1 MKIFERIHAFMLL
14 LLFTGSDKLGIDFD
28 EALGQFQINAAGL
41 GSIIAVGL
49 EMLFVGIFFIVL
61 LAVLGQFAT
70 VASIWPS
77 ANVTKITT
85 NIANSVVT
93 ASAFLSIL
101 LLLIAVGFIFVVLGL
116 VADAVKGK

>member
-1 MKIFERIHAFMLL
+1 MKIFERLQAFLL
-14 LLFTGSDKLGIDFD
+14 QCLTRGSDKLGIDPYDSLNF
-28 EALGQFQINAAGL
+28 FQLNAAGL

-70 VASIWPS
+70 VASIWPA

>member
-1 MKIFERIHAFMLL
+1 MKLLERIQAFLYSLL
-14 LLFTGSDKLGIDFD
+14 QTGQDKTGISLDTFSI
-28 EALGQFQINAAGL
+28 QAAGL

>member
-1 MKIFERIHAFMLL
+1 
-14 LLFTGSDKLGIDFD
+14 
-28 EALGQFQINAAGL
+28 
-41 GSIIAVGL
+41 
-49 EMLFVGIFFIVL
+49 MLFVGIFFIVL